1 MNNELRFPTDIK
13 FYDTC
18 SLLLARESLFAE
30 DQPKFLVSSITFKEL
45 ERIKTANNKTD
56 DVKYAARLLL
66 HLFDQNPNHYDV
78 VIHRIEYEDY
88 LRHLSLDITDDT
100 RILSDAIHADRT
112 QDIVFVTNDLSLKH
126 IANLYFGDGMIE
138 SIEEDQDY
146 YTGYKEV
153 ICNDELLAKFYQNS
167 TVNYFNSLVGEYV
180 IIKNSEGE
188 VIDIR
193 VWSGTEYRFL
203 NTKPFNSDWFG
214 KVVPYHDDIY
224 QKLLFD
230 SLHNNKITMV
240 KGPAGSGKTQV
251 SLAYLFSELE
261 KHRLDKIIVFCNT
274 VATANSAKLGFY
286 PGTRHE
292 KLLDSQI
299 GNLLSSK
306 LGGKMGVEQLI
317 NDEKL
322 VLLPLSDI
330 RGFDTNGMN
339 AGIYI
344 SEAQNLDRT
353 LMKLA
358 LQRIGEDCVCIIDG
372 DDKSQVDLPVYQ
384 GANNGMKRV
393 SKVFRGHEGYGE
405 IQLNNIYRSQ
415 IARIAEAI

>member
-1 MNNELRFPTDIK
+1 MDSELRFPTDIK

-18 SLLLARESLFAE
+18 SLLIARESLFAKN
-30 DQPKFLVSSITFKEL
+30 QPKFLISSVTLKEL
-45 ERIKTANNKTD
+45 EHIKTANNKSD

-66 HLFDQNPNHYDV
+66 HLFDQYPEQYEV
-78 VIHRIEYEDY
+78 IIHRTSYEDY
-88 LRHLSLDITDDT
+88 LHALSLGVTDDT
-100 RILSDAIHADRT
+100 RILSDAVHADRA
-112 QDIVFVTNDLSLKH
+112 QDVVFVTNDLSLKH
-126 IANLYFGDGMIE
+126 MANLYFGDGMLESVIE
-138 SIEEDQDY
+138 DADY

-153 ICNDELLAKFYQNS
+153 ICDDKTLAEFYQNAG
-167 TVNYFNSLVGEYV
+167 VNHFDSLVGEYLILKDISGN
-180 IIKNSEGE
+180 IID
-188 VIDIR
+188 VR
-193 VWSGTEYRFL
+193 VWTGEEYRFL
-203 NTKPFNSDWFG
+203 NTKPFVSDWFG
-214 KVVPYHDDIY
+214 KVSPYHDDLY
-224 QKLLFD
+224 QKFLFD

-261 KHRLDKIIVFCNT
+261 KHKLDKIIVFCNT

-286 PGTRHE
+286 PGTRYE

-306 LGGKMGVEQLI
+306 LGGKMGIEQLT
-317 NDEKL
+317 NEEKL

-358 LQRIGEDCVCIIDG
+358 LQRVGEDCVCVIDG

-393 SKVFRGHEGYGE
+393 SKVFRGQEGYGE
-405 IQLNNIYRSQ
+405 VQLNNIYRSK